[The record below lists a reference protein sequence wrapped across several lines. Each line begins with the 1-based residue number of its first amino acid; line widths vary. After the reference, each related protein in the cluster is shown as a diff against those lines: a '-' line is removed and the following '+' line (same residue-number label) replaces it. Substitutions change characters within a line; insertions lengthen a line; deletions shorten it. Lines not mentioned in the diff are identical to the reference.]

1 MQLIISFLVKFE
13 TWIYLLAAAAAV
25 YFGRGLI
32 ISWRELRTSI
42 FGLERENA
50 RRKLN
55 SSLSGLVLVGI
66 IVTAEFIMVSIIT
79 IKYPS
84 QVILAT
90 PTLEIQASET
100 PAVGLIP
107 GLAGTSAITPQLTS
121 SDNGCVPGK
130 LEWVFPLAGDTV
142 SGKVELKGTVNV
154 TDLGFYKYEFKA
166 VGDPSWTT
174 IAGGSMAVTE
184 GALGGL
190 WQTDNLL
197 PGEYELQ
204 LVALDNRNN
213 ILPSCVIPITI
224 KAP

>member
-1 MQLIISFLVKFE
+1 MQIILSFLVKFE
-13 TWIYLLAAAAAV
+13 SWIYVLAVIAAII
-25 YFGRGLI
+25 FMRGLI
-32 ISWRELRTSI
+32 ISWRELRLSI

-55 SSLSGLVLVGI
+55 SNLSGLVLTGI
-66 IVTAEFIMVSIIT
+66 IVTAEFIMVSVIT

-90 PTLEIQASET
+90 PTLEIQATET
-100 PAVGLIP
+100 PAIGLIQ
-107 GLAGTSAITPQLTS
+107 GLTGTEITTPQQGQNE
-121 SDNGCVPGK
+121 NGCAPGK
-130 LEWVFPLAGDTV
+130 LEWIFPIAGETV
-142 SGKVELKGTVNV
+142 SGKVELRGTVNV
-154 TDLGFYKYEFKA
+154 PDLGFYKYEFKA
-166 VGDPSWTT
+166 SGDPVWVT
-174 IAGGSMAVTE
+174 IAGGSLPVME

-190 WQTDNLL
+190 WQTENLL

-213 ILPSCVIPITI
+213 SLPPCVIPITI